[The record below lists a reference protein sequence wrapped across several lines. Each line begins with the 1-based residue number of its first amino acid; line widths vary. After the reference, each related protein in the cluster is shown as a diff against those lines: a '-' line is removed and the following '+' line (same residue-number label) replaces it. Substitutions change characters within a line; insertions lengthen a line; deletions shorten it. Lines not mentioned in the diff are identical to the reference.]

1 MMEQK
6 IGEIAGKL
14 WKEFNKR
21 GELAISQVPKI
32 IKEKDTISYM
42 ALGWLA
48 REGKL
53 KFEIV
58 KNKTLVSLSEK
69 R

>member
-1 MMEQK
+1 MEQK

-14 WKEFNKR
+14 WKELNKR
-21 GELAISQVPKI
+21 SELAISQVPKI
-32 IKEKDTISYM
+32 IKEKDTSSYM

-53 KFEIV
+53 KFKIV
-58 KNKTLVSLSEK
+58 KNKTMVSLLDK
-69 R
+69 Q